1 MSTVPTDSYK
11 WVNDFFAPGGSGG
24 AGSAEEMSGYL
35 QIGSK
40 RWPDND
46 TVGVGQFAMRLEQ
59 ALGVWHSAAH
69 TINID
74 RPEYSTHKFLAM
86 WDTEKVPL
94 SSYTGENCATGS
106 LITVNM
112 KGVGSAANANFA
124 QKAMVSC
131 YFDAILEIRDTG
143 AQVMT

>member
-1 MSTVPTDSYK
+1 M
-11 WVNDFFAPGGSGG
+11 
-24 AGSAEEMSGYL
+24 
-35 QIGSK
+35 
-40 RWPDND
+40 
-46 TVGVGQFAMRLEQ
+46 TVGAGQFAMRLQQ
-59 ALGVWHSAAH
+59 ALGVWHSASH

-124 QKAMVSC
+124 LKAMVSC

-143 AQVMT
+143 AQVLT